1 MLYAAVFG
9 ALDVIIILNLA
20 SSRLR
25 VLERLFV
32 IWVSIITFGYLHK
45 LFINRSEISAVV
57 YHSVLPS
64 VASQNAVL
72 IAVGI
77 IGATVMTH
85 ALFIHLLPRV
95 KFMASRS
102 SKREDLED

>member
-1 MLYAAVFG
+1 MH
-9 ALDVIIILNLA
+9 
-20 SSRLR
+20 
-25 VLERLFV
+25 E
-32 IWVSIITFGYLHK
+32 
-45 LFINRSEISAVV
+45 LFIDRPEISAVV

-72 IAVGI
+72 IAAGI
-77 IGATVMTH
+77 IGATVMTY
-85 ALFIHLLPRV
+85 ALLIHLLPRV